1 MTSGACFSGWDNDAM
16 NALRFLGLLL
26 VAGCSA
32 QQLPPPD
39 TFSIDPAFSPEQAAV
54 LRDGV
59 SAWCD
64 AVDWCPAE
72 VEHSDRGHF
81 ILSLDYAHDTA
92 DDTSSAYNDG
102 TNIYVAAASSAARDL
117 GTLWVVTTHEA
128 GHYGILGHPVAPPA
142 LMAAEVGSRH
152 PHVIDE
158 ASRAAWC
165 AEQGC

>member
-1 MTSGACFSGWDNDAM
+1 MKR
-16 NALRFLGLLL
+16 ALALLL
-26 VAGCSA
+26 LASCVPSPP
-32 QQLPPPD
+32 PPPD
-39 TFSIDPAFSPEQAAV
+39 TFSIDPEFSPEQAAV

-64 AVDWCPAE
+64 AVGWCPTE

-81 ILSLDYAHDTA
+81 ILSVDYARDTA

-102 TNIYVAAASSAARDL
+102 TNIYVDAASSAALDL
-117 GTLWVVTTHEA
+117 SILWIVTTHEA
-128 GHYGILGHPVAPPA
+128 GHYGIFGHPVAPPA

-152 PHVIDE
+152 PRVIDD
-158 ASRAAWC
+158 ASRDAWC